1 MSSFTA
7 VPVLDFSLS
16 RNENTKPTF
25 LDELR
30 RTLLEVGFLYIKNT
44 GIDEDLVG
52 EVIRLGRAFFDL
64 PESEKMRLEM
74 KNSPHFLGYSRLG
87 NEITKNA
94 TDWREQIDL
103 ATELSVP
110 SPSEPRYRML
120 RGPNHWPKEELLP
133 GFRKTFVEY
142 MNQMAELSTNFT
154 SLVAEAIGLP
164 ADSFEKYYDA
174 SDESASGTK
183 RQDKLK
189 IVKYPDSGEL
199 GEQATGRQGG
209 EGIGLSTF
217 NSYLLQA
224 TDHKGLQVRNYRGDW
239 IDCIPIKGTFVVA
252 MGRGL
257 EAMTDGVCI
266 STAHRVISPP
276 AGSGPRFSI
285 PFFQGVSYDATFES
299 MEVPEEVKALKQE
312 IVRKEGG
319 WKDEAEMTFKK
330 GGRFK
335 HLGEATL
342 MNRVKSHPDVGE
354 KYYPDLLRIVRE
366 QERAEKEQSVDKPGS
381 GNSLGVPTTTV
392 TTSEEKTDDAPTTTQ
407 IEGRRRAPT
416 IVVELTPRN
425 QPGYGEDPGPDG
437 SMERK
442 EAYEMRKADAAPD
455 VVRVIER

>member
-16 RNENTKPTF
+16 RDESAKPAF

-44 GIDEDLVG
+44 GIDEDLVE
-52 EVIRLGRAFFDL
+52 EVIRLGKAFFDL

-87 NEITKNA
+87 NEITKHA

-103 ATELSVP
+103 ATELSAP

-133 GFRKTFVEY
+133 GFRKAFTEY
-142 MNQMAELSTNFT
+142 MNQMTELSTNFT

-164 ADSFEKYYDA
+164 ANSFEKYFDA
-174 SDESASGTK
+174 SEDSASGTK

-189 IVKYPDSGEL
+189 IVKYPDLGEL
-199 GEQATGRQGG
+199 GEQVVGSQGDSM
-209 EGIGLSTF
+209 LS
-217 NSYLLQA
+217 SYLLQA
-224 TDHKGLQVRNYRGDW
+224 TDHKGLQVQNYKGDW
-239 IDCIPIKGTFVVA
+239 IDCVPIKGTFVVA
-252 MGRGL
+252 MGQGL
-257 EAMTDGVCI
+257 EAMTGGVCV
-266 STAHRVISPP
+266 STTHRVISPP

-299 MEVPEEVKALKQE
+299 MDVPEEVKALKQE
-312 IVRKEGG
+312 IMRKEGG
-319 WKDEAEMTFKK
+319 QKDEVETTFKK

-342 MNRVKSHPDVGE
+342 MNRVKSHPDVGG
-354 KYYPDLLRIVRE
+354 KYYPDLLKIVRE
-366 QERAEKEQSVDKPGS
+366 QEKVDKEQSVDKPGS
-381 GNSLGVPTTTV
+381 ENSLSVPTTTV
-392 TTSEEKTDDAPTTTQ
+392 TTADGTTDDAPATTQ
-407 IEGRRRAPT
+407 IKGRRRAPT
-416 IVVELTPRN
+416 IVVELTPSD
-425 QPGYGEDPGPDG
+425 QPSYGEDPGPDG
-437 SMERK
+437 SIERK
-442 EAYEMRKADAAPD
+442 EAYEMRKADAVPD